1 MLSDLLSRTTR
12 MGTRMGIR
20 LLATALCLL
29 GATAAQTQTQAQDG
43 NAPSADT
50 LAYITRLQQQARA
63 QHLAD
68 SPTWRSLMHFAVQPL
83 TRQDRSLADDHGF
96 FLSPQG
102 HSDLQA
108 ELDAT
113 LVALADTR
121 PLYVLEQP
129 AACRFMARQTWLRQ
143 QLHIDPQRLPEPECA
158 RYQAWRE
165 GIRAKTVTLV
175 FPSAYI
181 NSPASMYGHTFLRL
195 DPPPTPR
202 GQLPLM
208 SYSVSYAANG
218 SESDG
223 ITFAIRGLTGLYD
236 GQFTTSSYYA
246 KLTEYSDLE
255 NRDVWEYELDLNDE
269 EVDRMMAHTWELGAT
284 RFDYYFFDEN
294 CAYHLLSLLDAARP
308 GMGLSEQF
316 VWRAIPSDTVRAVQK
331 VPGLVRSVR
340 YRPSNS
346 SELRARVNKLGPT
359 LTEAARQ
366 LAEAAPQD
374 KLGPTPLAPLQAMAT
389 SPAQQALVL
398 ETAERLVAY
407 EATRNAASQHDA
419 VQAAR
424 MRLLVLRAGL
434 PAGDP
439 VEVPRPAIGPTEGH
453 ATIRADWQQGQR
465 QGHAQTLLRIR
476 PAYHDLMDP
485 EAGYQ
490 RGAAIDFFSLTL
502 GKRSD
507 RPWEVE
513 RFMPVAIQ
521 SLAPREAWMAASSWR
536 VEGGLLRTAFGK
548 QRPDGQG
555 EDRPLAGSLRGGPGL
570 SWDLGGRW
578 LVYGFLDNQAWWDK
592 ALVQGPWALGSGL
605 ALGTFGDLSAS
616 WRVQAEGFARAYLG
630 GALQERGALFN
641 TRWQLNADWNLTG
654 QCQWLWRQEDARQL
668 RGDRQCTAGLQRYF

>member
-294 CAYHLLSLLDAARP
+294 CAYHLHGPERAVRVARHPQRHGARGSESAGPRALGALPALKQLGAARTRQQA
-308 GMGLSEQF
+308 GAHTDRS
-316 VWRAIPSDTVRAVQK
+316 RAPA
-331 VPGLVRSVR
+331 GRS
-340 YRPSNS
+340 RP
-346 SELRARVNKLGPT
+346 
-359 LTEAARQ
+359 ARQ
-366 LAEAAPQD
+366 AGPDPAGALAGHGHIARP
-374 KLGPTPLAPLQAMAT
+374 T
-389 SPAQQALVL
+389 SPGAGN
-398 ETAERLVAY
+398 R
-407 EATRNAASQHDA
+407 
-419 VQAAR
+419 
-424 MRLLVLRAGL
+424 RA
-434 PAGDP
+434 P
-439 VEVPRPAIGPTEGH
+439 
-453 ATIRADWQQGQR
+453 
-465 QGHAQTLLRIR
+465 
-476 PAYHDLMDP
+476 
-485 EAGYQ
+485 
-490 RGAAIDFFSLTL
+490 
-502 GKRSD
+502 
-507 RPWEVE
+507 
-513 RFMPVAIQ
+513 
-521 SLAPREAWMAASSWR
+521 
-536 VEGGLLRTAFGK
+536 GG
-548 QRPDGQG
+548 
-555 EDRPLAGSLRGGPGL
+555 
-570 SWDLGGRW
+570 
-578 LVYGFLDNQAWWDK
+578 V
-592 ALVQGPWALGSGL
+592 
-605 ALGTFGDLSAS
+605 
-616 WRVQAEGFARAYLG
+616 
-630 GALQERGALFN
+630 
-641 TRWQLNADWNLTG
+641 
-654 QCQWLWRQEDARQL
+654 
-668 RGDRQCTAGLQRYF
+668 